1 MVVTDEHLP
10 ELILHGDDGLAKALR
25 RRALAPLDKET
36 LARENV
42 CGRPKAD
49 LGKAGSRSE
58 AGLSQPSTAGL
69 MGRSSNPELRERIR
83 RLHRTMRSNL

>member
-10 ELILHGDDGLAKALR
+10 ELILHGDEGLAKALR

-49 LGKAGSRSE
+49 LGKR
-58 AGLSQPSTAGL
+58 
-69 MGRSSNPELRERIR
+69 GRCQR
-83 RLHRTMRSNL
+83 RA